1 MVEVLAEVVRGGR
14 VESVHHGSVAVVDA
28 GGRLVAEAGDPG
40 QFLYFRSSAKPFQ
53 AIPVVE
59 SGAAGA
65 FGLTPA
71 ELALCCASH
80 SGTTRHQEQVA
91 VLLGKLGLDQD
102 ALRCGAPFP
111 YDPKTAALVGAKQ
124 LPRSPLGCDCSGKH
138 SGMLAACLRLGYP
151 IESYLEPEHP
161 LQRRI
166 LGLVAELCEVPADT
180 IPLAIDGCSLPTFG
194 GRLRDFARAWAHLA
208 APTAHADAL
217 LRLRSAMLGHP
228 ENVAGEGVL
237 DTDLMRAGGEAVV
250 AKTGAEGLIC
260 LAIPAHGLGIAI
272 RIADGSFRAL
282 RVVVEATLR
291 ALGAVDEATLA
302 AILPVEERELRNH
315 NKLLVGEI
323 RATPALRIQD
333 RAVR

>member
-1 MVEVLAEVVRGGR
+1 VTEILAEVVRGGR

-59 SGAAGA
+59 SGAADA

-80 SGTTRHQEQVA
+80 SGTVRHQEQVA
-91 VLLGKLGLDQD
+91 ALLAKLGLDAT
-102 ALRCGAPFP
+102 ALQCGAPFP
-111 YDPKTAALVGAKQ
+111 YDPKTGALVGAKQ

-138 SGMLAACLRLGYP
+138 SGMLAACLHLGLP
-151 IESYLEPEHP
+151 IDRYLEPDHP

-166 LGLVAELCEVPADT
+166 LGLVAELCEIPAEQ
-180 IPLAIDGCSLPTFG
+180 IPIAIDGCSLPTFG
-194 GRLRDFARAWAHLA
+194 GRLSDFARSWAHLA
-208 APTAHADAL
+208 APTAHAEAL
-217 LRLRSAMLGHP
+217 TRLRSAMVAHP

-237 DTDLMRAGGEAVV
+237 DTDLMRAGGETIV

-260 LAIPAHGLGIAI
+260 LALPERGLGIAI

-282 RVVVEATLR
+282 PVVVEATLR
-291 ALGAVDEATLA
+291 TLGAVDEATLA
-302 AILPVEERELRNH
+302 SILPVEERELRNH

-323 RATPALRIQD
+323 RATPALRLH
-333 RAVR
+333 A

>member
-1 MVEVLAEVVRGGR
+1 MVAVVAEVVRGGL

-40 QFLYFRSSAKPFQ
+40 QFLYFRSSAKPIQ
-53 AIPVVE
+53 AIPLIE
-59 SGAAGA
+59 SGAADA

-80 SGTTRHQEQVA
+80 SGTVRHQEQVA
-91 VLLGKLGLDQD
+91 ALLAKLGLDQS
-102 ALRCGAPFP
+102 ALQCGAPYP
-111 YDPKTAALVGAKQ
+111 YDPKTGALVGAGQ

-138 SGMLAACLRLGYP
+138 SGMLATCLHRGLP
-151 IESYLEPEHP
+151 IESYLELDHP
-161 LQRRI
+161 LQREI
-166 LGLVAELCEVPADT
+166 LNLVGELCEVPVDG
-180 IPLAIDGCSLPTFG
+180 IPVAIDGCSLPTFG
-194 GRLRDFARAWAHLA
+194 GRLSDFARAWAHIA

-217 LRLRSAMLGHP
+217 TRLRAAMVAHP
-228 ENVAGEGVL
+228 ENVAGEGTL
-237 DTDLMRAGGEAVV
+237 DTDLMRAGRGAIV

-260 LAIPAHGLGIAI
+260 LALPERGFGMAV

-291 ALGAVDEATLA
+291 AVGAADEVTLA
-302 AILPVEERELRNH
+302 AILPIEDRELRNH

-323 RATPALRIQD
+323 RATPALRVH
-333 RAVR
+333 A